1 MKYTHIYTSI
11 YIHIR
16 AAHVWTWIIPNMSI
30 PWYNSPFAYILVLYM
45 YVFPTVWQTCKP
57 AHTYTFTLCMQESK
71 SMCSQ
76 IFKPKKHTHTSQLK
90 ALPLYM
96 GLLYVHTRE
105 YTQYIHTHTIF
116 CIIYIY
122 IYKHTIYMYIH
133 THIHDR
139 HCLYGPPV
147 C

>member
-1 MKYTHIYTSI
+1 MHSQLYSHLLLLPSMALRVWIQSALHATRIY
-11 YIHIR
+11 
-16 AAHVWTWIIPNMSI
+16 
-30 PWYNSPFAYILVLYM
+30 AYVDK
-45 YVFPTVWQTCKP
+45 QTCKP

-71 SMCSQ
+71 SMCAQ

-122 IYKHTIYMYIH
+122 IYTYMYKHTIYMYIH